1 MKNSHKKSLLLQSLD
16 MKVEDKDFESDDSDT
31 DFMQTTMVIDDESPD
46 VDIL

>member
-1 MKNSHKKSLLLQSLD
+1 MKKSHKKSLLLQSLE